1 MIKLSVPALIRFR
14 FALKRYLHVP
24 SIFGS
29 DINKQ
34 SKPKSREHSSPSFLL
49 PPSNRLP
56 PTRTMATQQAWMDE
70 ERRRHLEEFTSK
82 PQAMIA
88 ICNEIG
94 VVIGE
99 QVHKDIIRAIVQ
111 ITGYGK
117 QHVKAAGLIEP
128 RELLP
133 DGTLCTTFASDF
145 QALVD
150 HFLVELRAGVLFF
163 PKLLP
168 DYDGWKDSFWEDR
181 PQWKDGGIPRAEI
194 RGNMLLMF
202 EDIKNNGVSIDLT
215 GAEVRASYT
224 TTFAY

>member
-1 MIKLSVPALIRFR
+1 
-14 FALKRYLHVP
+14 
-24 SIFGS
+24 
-29 DINKQ
+29 
-34 SKPKSREHSSPSFLL
+34 
-49 PPSNRLP
+49 
-56 PTRTMATQQAWMDE
+56 MATQQAWIDE
-70 ERRRHLEEFTSK
+70 ERKRHLEEFTSK
-82 PQAMIA
+82 PQSMTA
-88 ICNEIG
+88 ICKDIRLKS
-94 VVIGE
+94 GE

-128 RELLP
+128 RKVLP

-150 HFLVELRAGVLFF
+150 HFLVELRAGVIFF

-168 DYDGWKDSFWEDR
+168 DYEGWKDSFWEDR
-181 PQWKDGGIPRAEI
+181 PQWKEGGIPRAEI

-202 EDIKNNGVSIDLT
+202 EDIKKNGVSIDLT
-215 GAEVRASYT
+215 GAEVRATYT